1 MPYGKPAA
9 TLYGDHLIMSRK
21 KVLIIGAGAAGLAA
35 ADRLL
40 ESGKECCIVEATGRA
55 GGRIQHLDGFA
66 PWPIEL
72 GAEEV
77 HGLDTC
83 LRRMVEDSGADF
95 ITHESRDDIV
105 RLDGQMSSL
114 SVAADDPDM
123 QRAFDFISGL
133 DRVEKPDWTAEQS
146 LVFSQFPRRT
156 RHYLDSR
163 LGVEHGTTLNR
174 LGLRGFK
181 TYEKGWEA
189 RENNYTINRPYLS
202 LFARM
207 LERAQGILRLNAPVE
222 SLRWG
227 AAHPSV
233 SLIGGEILEAD
244 QVIITSSVTV
254 LKSGLPAFD
263 PPLPPEKLEAISN
276 IGMDTGMKILLR
288 FSERFWPEEMYF
300 LHTDGF
306 LPQFWTPG
314 KWRDPECHVLTAFI
328 GGSRAEFLA
337 NLGCDPIAFAVAEL
351 DEAFGGKIASR
362 LFKKGHVADWGKEP
376 FVRGLYSYPMATTT
390 EAHREALAAPL
401 ANKIYFAGEATDLHG
416 HTGTVHGAI
425 ESGWRAAEEILNS

>member
-1 MPYGKPAA
+1 
-9 TLYGDHLIMSRK
+9 MSS
-21 KVLIIGAGAAGLAA
+21 KVIIIGAGAAGLAA

-40 ESGKECCIVEATGRA
+40 QNGMECLIVEATGRA
-55 GGRIQHLDGFA
+55 GGRVQHLDGFA

-77 HGLDTC
+77 HGLDNC
-83 LRRMVEDSGADF
+83 LRSMVEETGADF

-105 RLDGQMSSL
+105 RLDGEMFSL
-114 SVAADDPDM
+114 SVAAGDPDM

-133 DRVEKPDWTAEQS
+133 DRVQKPDWTAEES

-189 RENNYTINRPYLS
+189 RENNYTLNRPYLS
-202 LFARM
+202 LFGHM
-207 LERAQGILRLNAPVE
+207 LDRLQGVLRLNAPVK
-222 SLRWG
+222 SIAWDSKR
-227 AAHPSV
+227 PSV
-233 SLIGGEILEAD
+233 HLVGGEILEAD
-244 QVIITSSVTV
+244 HVIMTASVAV
-254 LKSGLPAFD
+254 LGSGLPSFN
-263 PPLPPEKLEAISN
+263 PPLPAEKLDAISN

-288 FSERFWPEEMYF
+288 FRERFWPEEMYF

-314 KWRDPECHVLTAFI
+314 KLRQPECHVLTAFI

-337 NLGCDPIAFAVAEL
+337 NLGCDPVAFAVAEL
-351 DEAFGGKIASR
+351 DESFGGKIASR
-362 LFKKGHVADWGKEP
+362 LFLKGHVADWGKEP

-390 EAHREALAAPL
+390 EAHREALASPL
-401 ANKIYFAGEATDLHG
+401 GQKIFFAGEATDLHG

-425 ESGWRAAEEILNS
+425 ESGWRAAEQILNS

>member
-1 MPYGKPAA
+1 
-9 TLYGDHLIMSRK
+9 MSK
-21 KVLIIGAGAAGLAA
+21 KILIIGAGAAGLAA
-35 ADRLL
+35 ADRLIQN
-40 ESGKECCIVEATGRA
+40 GKECLLLEATGRA

-77 HGLDTC
+77 HGLDNC
-83 LRRMVEDSGADF
+83 LRRMVEAAGTDF

-105 RLDGQMSSL
+105 RLDGRMYSL
-114 SVAADDPDM
+114 SVASGDPDM
-123 QRAFDFISGL
+123 QKAFDFIGGL

-189 RENNYTINRPYLS
+189 RENNYTLNKPYIS
-202 LFARM
+202 LFASM
-207 LERAQGILRLNAPVE
+207 LERVQGSLRVNAPVE
-222 SLRWG
+222 SIIWG
-227 AAHPSV
+227 SKKPSV
-233 SLIGGEILEAD
+233 CLRGGEILEAD
-244 QVIITSSVTV
+244 QVIVTSSVAV
-254 LKSGLPAFD
+254 LRSGLPLFD
-263 PPLPPEKLEAISN
+263 PPLPPEKWEAISN

-288 FSERFWPEEMYF
+288 FRERFWPEEMYF

-314 KWRDPECHVLTAFI
+314 KLRHPECHVLTAFI

-337 NLGCDPIAFAVAEL
+337 NLGCDPVAFAVAEL

-362 LFKKGHVADWGKEP
+362 LFQAGHVADWGTEP
-376 FVRGLYSYPMATTT
+376 YVQGLYSYPMATTT
-390 EAHREALAAPL
+390 DAHRENLAAPL
-401 ANKIYFAGEATDLHG
+401 ANRIFFAGEATDLLG

-425 ESGWRAAEEILNS
+425 ESGWRAADQILSRN

>member
-1 MPYGKPAA
+1 
-9 TLYGDHLIMSRK
+9 MSNK
-21 KVLIIGAGAAGLAA
+21 TLIIGAGAAGLAA
-35 ADRLL
+35 AERLIQN
-40 ESGKECCIVEATGRA
+40 GKQCLILEATWRA

-77 HGLDTC
+77 HGLDNC
-83 LRRMVEDSGADF
+83 LRRMVEEADADF

-105 RLDGQMSSL
+105 RLDGRMYSL
-114 SVAADDPDM
+114 SVASADPDM

-146 LVFSQFPRRT
+146 LVFSQFPRRA

-189 RENNYTINRPYLS
+189 RENNYTLNKPYIS
-202 LFARM
+202 LFASM
-207 LERAQGILRLNAPVE
+207 LERVQGSLKFNAPVE
-222 SLRWG
+222 SIFWG
-227 AAHPSV
+227 SEKPSV
-233 SLIGGEILEAD
+233 ALTGGEILEGD
-244 QVIITSSVTV
+244 QVIVTSSVAV
-254 LKSGLPAFD
+254 LRSGLPGFD
-263 PPLPPEKLEAISN
+263 PPLPSEKREAISN
-276 IGMDTGMKILLR
+276 IGMDAGMKILLR
-288 FSERFWPEEMYF
+288 FRERYWPEEMYF

-314 KWRDPECHVLTAFI
+314 KLRQPECHVLTAFI

-337 NLGCDPIAFAVAEL
+337 NLGCDPVAFAVAEL

-362 LFKKGHVADWGKEP
+362 LFLKGHVADWGKEP
-376 FVRGLYSYPMATTT
+376 YVRGLYSYPMATTT
-390 EAHREALAAPL
+390 DAHREALAAPL
-401 ANKIYFAGEATDLHG
+401 GQKIFFAGEATDLHG

-425 ESGWRAAEEILNS
+425 ESGWRAAEQILNF

>member
-1 MPYGKPAA
+1 M
-9 TLYGDHLIMSRK
+9 DI
-21 KVLIIGAGAAGLAA
+21 KVIIIGAGAAGLAA
-35 ADRLL
+35 ADKLLSGGCRCLLL
-40 ESGKECCIVEATGRA
+40 EATDRI
-55 GGRIQHLDGFA
+55 GGRIKHLEGFA

-77 HGLDTC
+77 HGLDNC
-83 LRRMVEDSGADF
+83 LRPLVEDSGADF

-105 RLDGQMSSL
+105 RLDGLMYSL
-114 SVAADDPDM
+114 SVAAGDPDM

-146 LVFSQFPRRT
+146 LVFSQFPRRA

-202 LFARM
+202 LFDAIAR
-207 LERAQGILRLNAPVE
+207 RVQNILRLEAPVA
-222 SLRWG
+222 SINRG
-227 AAHPSV
+227 GPKASV
-233 SLIGGEILEAD
+233 HLVSGEILEAD
-244 QVIITSSVTV
+244 HVLVTSSVAV
-254 LKSGLPAFD
+254 LRSGLPAFE
-263 PPLPPEKLEAISN
+263 PPLPPEKLEAIAN

-288 FSERFWPEEMYF
+288 FRERFWPEEMYF

-314 KWRDPECHVLTAFI
+314 KLRQPECHVLTAFL

-337 NLGCDPIAFAVAEL
+337 NLACDPVAFAIAEL

-362 LFKKGHVADWGKEP
+362 LFEAGHVADWGKEP

-401 ANKIYFAGEATDLHG
+401 DGKIFFAGEATDLLG
-416 HTGTVHGAI
+416 HTGTVHGAV
-425 ESGWRAAEEILNS
+425 ESGWRAADQILSQARC